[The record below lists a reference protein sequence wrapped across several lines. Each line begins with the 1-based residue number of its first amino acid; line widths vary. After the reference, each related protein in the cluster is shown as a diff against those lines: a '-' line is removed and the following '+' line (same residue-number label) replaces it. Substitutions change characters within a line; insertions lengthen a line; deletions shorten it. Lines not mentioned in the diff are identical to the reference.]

1 MIKKVFA
8 IIYKLYKVVYY
19 IHSYGIVNR
28 DIKPVNVLLSSE
40 SEDVDIRL
48 LDFDPKQK
56 NNKIYEYYCF
66 DAINGNVEL
75 IYLDEIDVEDVN

>member
-28 DIKPVNVLLSSE
+28 DIKPVNFLLACE
-40 SEDVDIRL
+40 SEDANIRL
-48 LDFDPKQK
+48 LNFDPKQQ
-56 NNKIYEYYCF
+56 NNK
-66 DAINGNVEL
+66 
-75 IYLDEIDVEDVN
+75 